1 MKLATKTSLNFL
13 SIALFTFLFG
23 IIALYFTL
31 RFQVDHFINNEL
43 NQAKT
48 TFFAKPDSLSTL
60 RDVYLGACKLMPLK
74 SIDGK
79 RDTVVHYT
87 DTLIFDQRA
96 QKYLPYRQMTF
107 TTSLRTKNFKVQIL
121 RPLEETDNLIINTF
135 LMMTVLVMLLI
146 VALLISNQ
154 YSSRQIWKDFYQSL
168 EKINHFDLDMHARF
182 DLPETDVQEF
192 EDLNTVLE
200 RMSKRIAND
209 YFRMKEYTEN
219 ASHEIQTPL
228 AIINS
233 KLELLMQSK
242 DLPEKQFKIIADAS
256 EAAYRLSR
264 LNKTLILLTRIENR
278 QFPEIE
284 TVYPGEIIKRQLDDY
299 EDIIQSK
306 KIKLTTH
313 FETDVKLQINPYLS
327 EILFLNLIKNA
338 IRHNIQG
345 GEINITL
352 TSLKFEISNQGTPLD
367 FDPEKLFHR
376 FYKKT
381 ASKKSLGLGLAIV
394 KKITEIFGYDIR
406 YFYQNQMHH
415 ILLEFKQTS

>member
-13 SIALFTFLFG
+13 SISLFTFLFG
-23 IIALYFTL
+23 IIALYYTL
-31 RFQVDHFINNEL
+31 RFQVDRFINNEL
-43 NQAKT
+43 NQAKSA
-48 TFFAKPDSLSTL
+48 FFEKPDSLSTL
-60 RDVYLGACKLMPLK
+60 GDVYLGACRLMPLK
-74 SIDGK
+74 SVSSP
-79 RDTVVHYT
+79 RDTLIYYT

-96 QKYLPYRQMTF
+96 EKYLPFRQMTF
-107 TTSLRTKNFKVQIL
+107 TTSLRTKSFKVQIL

-135 LMMTVLVMLLI
+135 LMMTALVILLI
-146 VALLISNQ
+146 AALLISNQ
-154 YSSRQIWKDFYQSL
+154 YSSKQIWKDFYISL
-168 EKINHFDLDMHARF
+168 EKINRFDLDMHNRF
-182 DLPETDVQEF
+182 DLPETDIQEF

-233 KLELLMQSK
+233 KLELMMQSE
-242 DLPEKQFKIIADAS
+242 DLPEKQFKIIAEAT
-256 EAAYRLSR
+256 EAANRLSR

-284 TVYPGEIIKRQLDDY
+284 TVYPQNIIARQLYDYDDIIK
-299 EDIIQSK
+299 SK
-306 KIKLTTH
+306 EIKLSTH
-313 FETDVKLQINPYLS
+313 FEADVKLQINPYLS

-345 GEINITL
+345 GEIEITL
-352 TSLKFEISNQGTPLD
+352 SSQKFEISNNGASLN

-376 FYKKT
+376 FYKNT
-381 ASKKSLGLGLAIV
+381 HSDKSLGLGLAIV
-394 KKITEIFGYDIR
+394 KKITEIFAYRIS
-406 YFYQNQMHH
+406 YFYQNQKHH
-415 ILLEFKQTS
+415 ILLEFK